1 MKICVYGAASSLID
15 KSFIDAGEE
24 LGRKMAK
31 RGIGLVFGGGRNGM
45 MGAVARG
52 ELEENGEIIGIAPAF
67 FEDANAEVSFK
78 ECTEFIHTETMRERK
93 KLLEEKSDAFI
104 VTPGGIGTFDEFYE
118 ILTLKQLGR
127 HNKPI
132 CIFNINEYFN
142 NMGAMLQVCVDEK
155 FITGDCR
162 NLCEVF
168 EDIDSM
174 LDYIENYKPEE
185 FDISQVKIR

>member
-93 KLLEEKSDAFI
+93 GIMEDKADAFI
-104 VTPGGIGTFDEFYE
+104 VMPGGIGTFEELYE
-118 ILTLKQLGR
+118 IVTLKQLQR
-127 HNKPI
+127 HEKPI
-132 CIFNINEYFN
+132 IIYNYKNFYNKTIEILTDAVNENFISKDVFKLFSIATSEDEIFEQLENYVPC
-142 NMGAMLQVCVDEK
+142 LYEK
-155 FITGDCR
+155 FTH
-162 NLCEVF
+162 
-168 EDIDSM
+168 
-174 LDYIENYKPEE
+174 
-185 FDISQVKIR
+185 